1 MNAQEI
7 KQELNIN
14 ALSVCQHLFPNG
26 KQNGNEWMVGSLS
39 GESGRTL
46 QICISGKKVGV
57 WADFNAGSKGNNLLE
72 LWIQARDLSFVDAF
86 EEAKKFLGVK
96 ENKGISPTISN
107 KKFTPP
113 KEPKTEAT
121 SEVLDYL
128 QTRGISPGTAKY
140 YKIAEQDGR
149 NGHKTIIFPYYS
161 PGGEM
166 EMIKYLSLLRKDGKK
181 QVMCSKD
188 SKKTLFGK
196 QAIHDNDSQVVI
208 TEGEIDA
215 MSYAE
220 AGMPAVSVPFGAKWE
235 NESGSDPN
243 SEWISNDWEFLERFE
258 KIYLSMDMDE
268 SGQKAMKSISKR
280 LGIDRCL
287 IIKLPENDAN
297 ETLCKHGPTALI
309 EAHNN
314 ANYVEHEKLKNV
326 NSYSD
331 RMAEKFFG
339 DDELTKGIPTPWN
352 IPFHWRMNELTVLT
366 GFNGSGKSMFLNWIC
381 VNLCE
386 LGKSTCIAS
395 LEIRP
400 EETLRALV
408 RQTVCADKPKDENHL
423 NDTLNWLGEGFWF
436 FDHHGGVQVDEM
448 LQSFIYAHRR
458 YGVQFFII
466 DSLMKCG
473 LRFDDYNAQ
482 KTTMDLLTQF
492 VDKYDV
498 HVFLVAHSRKKDS
511 EGERAGKMDVKGI
524 SEITDNAH
532 NVLSI
537 WRNKE
542 KEEIL
547 NTLKQSQNPNDKIK
561 IVEVEREMHDA
572 VFSVEKQ
579 RGDKGEEPKLKLFY
593 DLNTRQYHEN
603 YGERNFFVESKNIEN
618 NLNTKINNET
628 ENYY

>member
-1 MNAQEI
+1 
-7 KQELNIN
+7 
-14 ALSVCQHLFPNG
+14 
-26 KQNGNEWMVGSLS
+26 
-39 GESGRTL
+39 
-46 QICISGKKVGV
+46 
-57 WADFNAGSKGNNLLE
+57 
-72 LWIQARDLSFVDAF
+72 
-86 EEAKKFLGVK
+86 
-96 ENKGISPTISN
+96 
-107 KKFTPP
+107 
-113 KEPKTEAT
+113 
-121 SEVLDYL
+121 
-128 QTRGISPGTAKY
+128 
-140 YKIAEQDGR
+140 
-149 NGHKTIIFPYYS
+149 
-161 PGGEM
+161 
-166 EMIKYLSLLRKDGKK
+166 
-181 QVMCSKD
+181 
-188 SKKTLFGK
+188 
-196 QAIHDNDSQVVI
+196 
-208 TEGEIDA
+208 
-215 MSYAE
+215 
-220 AGMPAVSVPFGAKWE
+220 
-235 NESGSDPN
+235 
-243 SEWISNDWEFLERFE
+243 
-258 KIYLSMDMDE
+258 
-268 SGQKAMKSISKR
+268 
-280 LGIDRCL
+280 
-287 IIKLPENDAN
+287 
-297 ETLCKHGPTALI
+297 
-309 EAHNN
+309 
-314 ANYVEHEKLKNV
+314 
-326 NSYSD
+326 
-331 RMAEKFFG
+331 MAEKFFG